1 MEKKPFSDKD
11 IRDNK
16 FLNALAEAFRLQEA
30 ILNTADIPM
39 ISVSPDGMITSVNRC
54 AENLLG
60 YPSEQLIGKNTPLV
74 FFSLEEVIAKG
85 EAISKELGIT
95 LEPLF
100 DVLIY
105 KAKISRKPIRDT
117 WTMVK
122 KDGTKFPASVSL
134 SPLLDE
140 QDSIMGYVAIPQDLT
155 QKIFSKDVSKST
167 DEKFKIL
174 AENVPGAIYLCH
186 NDDDYS
192 VIYLNDHIELITG
205 YTPREFYSKE
215 ITFARLFHPED
226 IAHIKEAVSQSIKR
240 KTQFNIRYRIKH
252 KTGDWRWVEE
262 TGVGVFE
269 GDNLTMLEGFMAD
282 VTAQRN
288 SEEELILITEENHR
302 VFNNPVSLNVVIGE
316 GGKFKRVSESWVSL
330 LGWTKEE
337 LVKSPFVEFL
347 HPDDIQST
355 LKAVASLKTG
365 SNVSQFENRYR
376 CKDGSYRWLL
386 WSCAPDM
393 HLPIFYAS
401 AVDISDRKKSEE
413 ELIRSKS
420 NIEAIALT
428 LQEQNKALDEFAHI
442 ISHNLRS
449 PIGNI
454 NALINLL
461 DENSGIQ
468 DYKLIFYKLKNVAK
482 NLSETMNDLM
492 ETLKVKTQTD
502 LQKDQIR
509 FKEILDK
516 VVQSLEG
523 DLIQAEAAVTFDFNE
538 APMIE
543 YPKAYLES
551 IFQNLLS
558 NSIKYRA
565 SERKPKIHFVS
576 EKIEKKG
583 DAYIQLKISDNGQ
596 GIDLEKFG
604 DKLFGLHKT
613 FHTHDQARGVGL
625 FLVKTQIE
633 SMGGSISADSE
644 VDKGTTFTIRFR
656 K

>member
-1 MEKKPFSDKD
+1 MEKSPLSDQN

-39 ISVSPDGMITSVNRC
+39 ISISPEGMISSINRC

-60 YPSEQLIGKNTPLV
+60 HKGEDLIGKNSPLV
-74 FFSLEEVIAKG
+74 FFDLEEI
-85 EAISKELGIT
+85 ISKGDNIINEEGKT

-100 DVLIY
+100 DVLTY
-105 KAKISRKPIRDT
+105 KARVSGKTVRDT

-122 KDGTKFPASVSL
+122 KDGSRFPASVSI

-140 QDSIMGYVAIPQDLT
+140 QDSIMGYVAIPHDISE
-155 QKIFSKDVSKST
+155 KIFAKQLSKSV
-167 DEKFKIL
+167 DDKFKIL

-186 NDDDYS
+186 NDADYS
-192 VIYLNDHIELITG
+192 VIYLNDHIEVITG
-205 YTPREFYSKE
+205 YTANEFYTKE
-215 ITFARLFHPED
+215 ITFRKLFHPED
-226 IAHIKEAVSQSIKR
+226 VQHVDEAISQAIKR
-240 KTQFNIRYRIKH
+240 RTQFNIRYRLRH
-252 KTGDWRWVEE
+252 KSGEWRWVEE

-269 GDNLTMLEGFMAD
+269 GDSLTMLEGFLTD

-288 SEEELILITEENHR
+288 SEEELIQITEENHR
-302 VFNNPVSLNVVIGE
+302 VFNNPVSLNVVIDERGR
-316 GGKFKRVSESWVSL
+316 FKRVSDSWTSL
-330 LGWTKEE
+330 LGWSKEE
-337 LVKSPFVEFL
+337 LMQTSFIEFL
-347 HPDDIQST
+347 HPDDVEST
-355 LKAVASLKTG
+355 LEAVQSLKG
-365 SNVSQFENRYR
+365 GQLVSQFENRYR
-376 CKDGSYRWLL
+376 CNDGSYRWLL
-386 WSCAPDM
+386 WSCAPDH

-401 AVDISDRKKSEE
+401 AVDISDRKKSED
-413 ELIRSKS
+413 ELLRSKT

-502 LQKDQIR
+502 LQRDRLR

-516 VVQSLEG
+516 VIQSLEG
-523 DLIQAEAAVTFDFNE
+523 DLIQAEASVTFDFND
-538 APMIE
+538 APAIE

-565 SERKPKIHFVS
+565 ADRKPKIHFSSQAV
-576 EKIEKKG
+576 EKKG
-583 DAYIQLKISDNGQ
+583 ISYIELKITDNGQ

-613 FHTHDQARGVGL
+613 FHTHEQARGVGL

-656 K
+656 R

>member
-1 MEKKPFSDKD
+1 MEKRPLSDKD

-39 ISVSPDGMITSVNRC
+39 ISVSPEGMITTINRS
-54 AENLLG
+54 AEELLG
-60 YPSEQLIGKNTPLV
+60 YSAIELIGKNTPLV
-74 FFSLEEVIAKG
+74 FFTLEEVILKS
-85 EAISKELGIT
+85 EALSKETGTSI
-95 LEPLF
+95 EPLF
-100 DVLIY
+100 DVLIHQ
-105 KAKISRKPIRDT
+105 AKISRKPVRDT
-117 WTMVK
+117 WTMVRH
-122 KDGTKFPASVSL
+122 DGSNFPACVSI

-140 QDSIMGYVAIPQDLT
+140 QDGIMGYVAIPQDLT
-155 QKIFSKDVSKST
+155 AKIFTGDISKSP

-174 AENVPGAIYLCH
+174 AENAPGAIYLCH

-192 VIYLNDHIELITG
+192 VIYLNDHIEAITG
-205 YTPREFYSKE
+205 YSASEFYSKE
-215 ITFARLFHPED
+215 VTFAKLFHPDDKNQIRET
-226 IAHIKEAVSQSIKR
+226 VSQAIKR
-240 KTQFNIRYRIKH
+240 KTQFSIRYRMKH
-252 KTGDWRWVEE
+252 KSGEWRWVEE

-269 GDNLTMLEGFMAD
+269 GDNLTMLEGYLTD
-282 VTAQRN
+282 VTAQRK
-288 SEEELILITEENHR
+288 SEEELIQITEENHR

-316 GGKFKRVSESWVSL
+316 GGTFKRVSDSWVTL
-330 LGWTKEE
+330 LGWSKEE
-337 LVKSPFVEFL
+337 LLKTPFIEFL
-347 HPDDIQST
+347 HPDDVQST
-355 LKAVASLKTG
+355 LKAVSSVISGK
-365 SNVSQFENRYR
+365 NISQFENRYR

-386 WSCAPDM
+386 WSCAPDL
-393 HLPIFYAS
+393 HLPVFYAS
-401 AVDISDRKKSEE
+401 AVDITARKKSED
-413 ELIRSKS
+413 ELLRSKG

-523 DLIQAEAAVTFDFNE
+523 DLIQAEASVTFDFNE
-538 APMIE
+538 APVIE

-565 SERKPKIHFVS
+565 ADRKPKIHFVTQ
-576 EKIEKKG
+576 KVEKKG
-583 DAYIQLKISDNGQ
+583 DSYIELKISDNGQ
-596 GIDLEKFG
+596 GIDLEKYG

-613 FHTHDQARGVGL
+613 FHTHEQARGVGL

-656 K
+656 

>member
-1 MEKKPFSDKD
+1 MEKRPLSDKTV
-11 IRDNK
+11 RDNK

-30 ILNTADIPM
+30 ILNTADMPM
-39 ISVSPDGMITSVNRC
+39 ISISPDGMITSVNRC
-54 AENLLG
+54 AESLLG
-60 YPSEQLIGKNTPLV
+60 HRSEELIGKNTPLL
-74 FFSLEEVIAKG
+74 FFNLEEIISKG
-85 EAISKELGIT
+85 ESLSHQHNVT

-105 KAKISRKPIRDT
+105 EAKISRKTTRDT
-117 WTMVK
+117 WTMIR
-122 KDGTKFPASVSL
+122 KDGSKFPASLSI

-140 QDSIMGYVAIPQDLT
+140 QDSIMGYVAIP
-155 QKIFSKDVSKST
+155 KDISETLAAKEISKST

-186 NDDDYS
+186 NDEQYS
-192 VIYLNDHIELITG
+192 VIYLNDHIEVITG
-205 YTPREFYSKE
+205 YSPEEFYSKE
-215 ITFARLFHPED
+215 VSFANIFHPED
-226 IAHIKEAVSQSIKR
+226 APYIREGINQAIKR
-240 KTQFNIRYRIKH
+240 KTQFSLRYRIRH
-252 KTGDWRWVEE
+252 KSGDWRWIEE
-262 TGVGVFE
+262 TGVGVFD
-269 GDNLTMLEGFMAD
+269 GDRLTMLEGFLTD
-282 VTAQRN
+282 VTAQRDA
-288 SEEELILITEENHR
+288 EAELIQITEENHR

-316 GGKFKRVSESWVSL
+316 KGNFKRVSDSWVSL
-330 LGWTKEE
+330 LGWSKEE
-337 LVKSPFVEFL
+337 LMQTYFTEFL
-347 HPDDIQST
+347 HPDDIDAT
-355 LKAVASLKTG
+355 MKAVQRLKNG
-365 SNVSQFENRYR
+365 EEVSQFENRYR

-386 WSCAPDM
+386 WSCAPDL
-393 HLPIFYAS
+393 HLPLVYAS
-401 AVDISDRKKSEE
+401 AVDITNRKKSEE
-413 ELIRSKS
+413 ELLRSKT

-468 DYKLIFYKLKNVAK
+468 DYKLIFYKLKNVAT

-492 ETLKVKTQTD
+492 ETLKAKTQTD
-502 LQKDQIR
+502 LHKDQLR

-523 DLIQAEAAVTFDFNE
+523 DLIQAEASVTFDFND
-538 APMIE
+538 APHIE

-558 NSIKYRA
+558 NAIKYKS
-565 SERKPKIHFVS
+565 SERKPKIHFQS
-576 EKIEKKG
+576 ARMEKKG
-583 DAYIQLKISDNGQ
+583 QSYTELRITDNGQ

-625 FLVKTQIE
+625 FLIKTQIE
-633 SMGGSISADSE
+633 SMGGTISADSE

-656 K
+656 G

>member
-1 MEKKPFSDKD
+1 MENKPLSDKD
-11 IRDNK
+11 VRDNK

-30 ILNTADIPM
+30 ILNTTDIAM
-39 ISVSPDGMITSVNRC
+39 ISVSPEGIITSMNRS
-54 AENLLG
+54 AENLLE
-60 YPSEQLIGKNTPLV
+60 YRSEDLIAKNNPLV
-74 FFSLEEVIAKG
+74 FFDLEEVIAKG
-85 EAISKELGIT
+85 ESISRELGVTI
-95 LEPLF
+95 EPLF
-100 DVLIY
+100 DIFTY
-105 KAKISRKPIRDT
+105 KSKISRKTTRDT

-122 KDGTKFPASVSL
+122 KNGSRFPASISV

-140 QDSIMGYVAIPQDLT
+140 QDAIMGYVTILQDLT
-155 QKIFSKDVSKST
+155 EKIFAKEIVKDV
-167 DEKFKIL
+167 DNKFKIL

-192 VIYLNDHIELITG
+192 VIYLNDHIQEITG
-205 YTPREFYSKE
+205 FTAEEFYRKE
-215 ITFARLFHPED
+215 ITFAKLFHPED
-226 IAHIKEAVSQSIKR
+226 VPFIHEAVNQSIKR
-240 KTQFNIRYRIKH
+240 KTQFNIRYRMKH
-252 KTGDWRWVEE
+252 RSGEWRWIEE

-269 GDNLTMLEGFMAD
+269 NETLTMLEGFLVD
-282 VTAQRN
+282 VTAQRK
-288 SEEELILITEENHR
+288 SEEELIQITEENHR

-316 GGKFKRVSESWVSL
+316 GGTFKRISDSWTSL
-330 LGWTKEE
+330 LGWSKEE
-337 LVKSPFVEFL
+337 MLQTPFVHLL
-347 HPDDIQST
+347 HPDDIAAT
-355 LKAVASLKTG
+355 LAIVEGVKTG
-365 SNVSQFENRYR
+365 KNVSQFENRYR

-386 WSCAPDM
+386 WSCAPDL
-393 HLPIFYAS
+393 HLPVFYAS
-401 AVDISDRKKSEE
+401 AVDITDRKKYEE
-413 ELIRSKS
+413 ELLRSKT
-420 NIEAIALT
+420 NVEAIALT

-468 DYKLIFYKLKNVAK
+468 DYKLIFYKLKNVAR
-482 NLSETMNDLM
+482 NLNETMNDLM

-509 FKEILDK
+509 FKEVLDK
-516 VVQSLEG
+516 VIQSLEG
-523 DLIQAEAAVTFDFNE
+523 DLIQAEASVTFDFNE
-538 APMIE
+538 APIIE

-565 SERKPKIHFVS
+565 PERKPKIHFVS
-576 EKIEKKG
+576 RKVERKG
-583 DAYIQLKISDNGQ
+583 DSVIELKISDNGQ
-596 GIDLEKFG
+596 GIDLERFG

-613 FHTHDQARGVGL
+613 FHIHEHARGVGL

>member
-1 MEKKPFSDKD
+1 MENPFSAKD
-11 IRDNK
+11 VRDNK

-30 ILNTADIPM
+30 ILNTAEIPM
-39 ISVSPDGMITSVNRC
+39 ISVSMEGIVTSMNKA
-54 AENLLG
+54 AEQLLG
-60 YPSEQLIGKNTPLV
+60 YNAEELISRNNPLI
-74 FFSLEEVIAKG
+74 FFDLEEVIAKG
-85 EAISKELGIT
+85 ENISQELGVTI
-95 LEPLF
+95 EPLF
-100 DVLIY
+100 EILVY
-105 KAKISRKPIRDT
+105 KTKLSRKTTRDT
-117 WTMVK
+117 WTMLK
-122 KDGTKFPASVSL
+122 KGGTRFPASVSI

-140 QDSIMGYVAIPQDLT
+140 QDAIMGYVAIPQDLT
-155 QKIFSKDVSKST
+155 EKIFAKDIVKDV
-167 DEKFKIL
+167 DDKFKIL

-192 VIYLNDHIELITG
+192 VIYLNDHIEQITG
-205 YTPREFYSKE
+205 YTAEEFYRKE
-215 ITFARLFHPED
+215 VTFAQLFHPED
-226 IAHIKEAVSQSIKR
+226 VIFIHEAVNQSIKR
-240 KTQFNIRYRIKH
+240 KTQFNIRYRLKH
-252 KTGDWRWVEE
+252 RSGEWRWIEE
-262 TGVGVFE
+262 TGVGVF
-269 GDNLTMLEGFMAD
+269 DNDTLTMLEGFLVD
-282 VTAQRN
+282 VTAQRK
-288 SEEELILITEENHR
+288 SEEELIQITEENHR

-316 GGKFKRVSESWVSL
+316 GGTFKRVSDSWTSL
-330 LGWTKEE
+330 LGWSKEE
-337 LVKSPFVEFL
+337 MLQTPFVQLL
-347 HPDDIQST
+347 HPDDLDAT
-355 LKAVASLKTG
+355 LYVVEGVRTG
-365 SNVSQFENRYR
+365 KKVSQFENRYR

-393 HLPIFYAS
+393 HLPVFYAS
-401 AVDISDRKKSEE
+401 AVDITDRKKYEE
-413 ELIRSKS
+413 ELLRSKT
-420 NIEAIALT
+420 NVEAIALT

-468 DYKLIFYKLKNVAK
+468 DYKLIFYKLKNLAK

-516 VVQSLEG
+516 VIQSLEG
-523 DLIQAEAAVTFDFNE
+523 ELIQAEASVTFDFNE
-538 APMIE
+538 APVIE

-558 NSIKYRA
+558 NSIKYR
-565 SERKPKIHFVS
+565 SPDRKPKIHFVS
-576 EKIEKKG
+576 QKVERKG
-583 DAYIQLKISDNGQ
+583 DSYIEVKISDNGQ

-613 FHTHDQARGVGL
+613 FHVHEHARGVGL

-633 SMGGSISADSE
+633 SMGGSIAANSE

>member
-1 MEKKPFSDKD
+1 MEKRPLSDKD

-39 ISVSPDGMITSVNRC
+39 ISVSPDGMITSINRS

-60 YPSEQLIGKNTPLV
+60 YAAEELIGKNTPLV
-74 FFSLEEVIAKG
+74 FFNLEEVISKG
-85 EAISKELGIT
+85 ETISKELGIT

-100 DVLIY
+100 DVFIY
-105 KAKISRKPIRDT
+105 KTKISSKPVRDT

-122 KDGTKFPASVSL
+122 KDGTTFPASVSL

-155 QKIFSKDVSKST
+155 EKILSNDLAKST

-192 VIYLNDHIELITG
+192 VIYLNDHIEVITG
-205 YTPREFYSKE
+205 YTAHEFYSKQ
-215 ITFARLFHPED
+215 ITFAKLFHPED
-226 IAHIKEAVSQSIKR
+226 VPYINEAVGQSIKR
-240 KTQFNIRYRIKH
+240 KTPFSIRYRMKH
-252 KTGDWRWVEE
+252 KSGEWRWIEE

-269 GDNLTMLEGFMAD
+269 GDSLTMLEGFLTD

-288 SEEELILITEENHR
+288 SEEELIQITEENHR

-316 GGKFKRVSESWVSL
+316 GGVFKRVSESWILL
-330 LGWTKEE
+330 LGWSKEE
-337 LVKSPFVEFL
+337 LIKAPFVEFL
-347 HPDDIQST
+347 HPDDIQPS
-355 LKAVASLKTG
+355 LKAVAGLKTG
-365 SNVSQFENRYR
+365 NTVSQFENRYR

-393 HLPIFYAS
+393 HLPVYYAS
-401 AVDISDRKKSEE
+401 AVDITDRKKSEE
-413 ELIRSKS
+413 ELLRSKS

-523 DLIQAEAAVTFDFNE
+523 DLIQAEASVTFDFND
-538 APMIE
+538 APILE

-558 NSIKYRA
+558 NSIKYRSA
-565 SERKPKIHFVS
+565 DRKPKIHFVTD
-576 EKIEKKG
+576 KVEKKG
-583 DAYIQLKISDNGQ
+583 ETYIELKISDNGQ

-613 FHTHDQARGVGL
+613 FHTHEHARGVGL
-625 FLVKTQIE
+625 FLVRTQIE
-633 SMGGSISADSE
+633 SMGGFISADSE

>member
-1 MEKKPFSDKD
+1 MEKRPVSDND

-30 ILNTADIPM
+30 ILNTADVPM
-39 ISVSPDGMITSVNRC
+39 ISVSPDGMITSINRS

-60 YPSEQLIGKNTPLV
+60 YSSEHLIGKNTPLV
-74 FFSLEEVIAKG
+74 FFKLEEVISKG
-85 EAISKELGIT
+85 EAISKEMGIT

-100 DVLIY
+100 DVLIH
-105 KAKISRKPIRDT
+105 KAKISRKPVRDT
-117 WTMVK
+117 WTMVR
-122 KDGTKFPASVSL
+122 KDGSNFPASVSL

-155 QKIFSKDVSKST
+155 EKIFSKDLAKST

-192 VIYLNDHIELITG
+192 VIYLNDHIEVITG
-205 YTPREFYSKE
+205 YSPGEFYSKE
-215 ITFARLFHPED
+215 VTFAKLFHPED
-226 IAHIKEAVSQSIKR
+226 VPHIHEAVGEAIKR
-240 KTQFNIRYRIKH
+240 RTQFSIRYRMQH
-252 KTGDWRWVEE
+252 KSGEWRWVEE

-269 GDNLTMLEGFMAD
+269 GENLTMLEGFLTD

-288 SEEELILITEENHR
+288 AEEELIQITEENHR
-302 VFNNPVSLNVVIGE
+302 VFNNPVSLNVVMGE
-316 GGKFKRVSESWVSL
+316 AGAFKRVSDSWVSL

-337 LVKSPFVEFL
+337 LIKAPFVEFL
-347 HPDDIQST
+347 HPEDIQPT
-355 LKAVASLKTG
+355 LKAVAALKTG
-365 SNVSQFENRYR
+365 ANVSQFENRYR
-376 CKDGSYRWLL
+376 CKDGSYLWLL
-386 WSCAPDM
+386 WSCAPDL
-393 HLPIFYAS
+393 HLPVFYAS
-401 AVDISDRKKSEE
+401 AVDITDRKKSEE

-502 LQKDQIR
+502 LQKDPIR

-523 DLIQAEAAVTFDFNE
+523 DLIQAEASVTFDFNE
-538 APMIE
+538 APVIE

-565 SERKPKIHFVS
+565 EDRKAKIHFVTQKVDMKGHS
-576 EKIEKKG
+576 YIEM
-583 DAYIQLKISDNGQ
+583 KISDNGQ

-613 FHTHDQARGVGL
+613 FHTHEQARGVGL

-656 K
+656 R

>member
-1 MEKKPFSDKD
+1 MEKKPLSEKD
-11 IRDNK
+11 VRDNK

-39 ISVSPDGMITSVNRC
+39 ISVSPEGIITSINRS
-54 AENLLG
+54 AEELLG
-60 YPSEQLIGKNTPLV
+60 YRAEELISKNNPLV
-74 FFSLEEVIAKG
+74 FFDLEEVISKG
-85 EAISKELGIT
+85 ENISRELGVT

-100 DVLIY
+100 DIFTY
-105 KAKISRKPIRDT
+105 KAKISRKTVRDT

-122 KDGTKFPASVSL
+122 KNGTRFPASVSV

-155 QKIFSKDVSKST
+155 EKLFSKDIAKGV
-167 DEKFKIL
+167 DDKFKIL

-192 VIYLNDHIELITG
+192 VIYLNDHIEQITG
-205 YTPREFYSKE
+205 YSASEFYAKE

-226 IAHIKEAVSQSIKR
+226 VPYIHEAVNQSIKR
-240 KTQFNIRYRIKH
+240 KTQFNIRYRLKH
-252 KTGDWRWVEE
+252 RSGEWRWIEE

-269 GDNLTMLEGFMAD
+269 GENLAMLEGFLVD
-282 VTAQRN
+282 VTAQRK
-288 SEEELILITEENHR
+288 SEEELIQITEENHR

-316 GGKFKRVSESWVSL
+316 GGIFKRVSDSWTLL
-330 LGWTKEE
+330 LGWSKEE
-337 LVKSPFVEFL
+337 MLQTPFIHLL
-347 HPDDIQST
+347 HPDDVEPT
-355 LKAVASLKTG
+355 LSVVEGLKHG
-365 SNVSQFENRYR
+365 KNVSQFENRYR
-376 CKDGSYRWLL
+376 CKDGSYRWLF
-386 WSCAPDM
+386 WSCATDI

-401 AVDISDRKKSEE
+401 AVDITDRKKYED
-413 ELIRSKS
+413 ELLRSKS

-516 VVQSLEG
+516 VIQSLEG
-523 DLIQAEAAVTFDFNE
+523 ELIQAEASVTFDFND
-538 APMIE
+538 APVIE

-558 NSIKYRA
+558 NSIKYR
-565 SERKPKIHFVS
+565 SPDRKAKIHFVS
-576 EKIEKKG
+576 QKVERKG
-583 DAYIQLKISDNGQ
+583 DTTIELKISDNGQ

-613 FHTHDQARGVGL
+613 FHTHEQARGVGL

-633 SMGGSISADSE
+633 SMGGSIVADSE
-644 VDKGTTFTIRFR
+644 VDRGTVFTIRFR